1 MKTKL
6 WVTVVLSSVG
16 FLSWSRAQTVT
27 YSFEP
32 PQLTVFQTT
41 PFLDLVPDV
50 ASGFRASFT
59 VPTGGSF
66 TVTTF
71 SVSPSFSGQS
81 LLDGT
86 GPADTLRVTLNT
98 PITDVEVDFELMAGS
113 GHLELQSSAGGITA
127 YAVPSTQYGT
137 LIFHSAT
144 SFTQFDLL
152 GFSAANIPSYLAI
165 DNLTMTA
172 VPEPDVVALLALAA
186 LTIAAR
192 RVPRRS

>member
-1 MKTKL
+1 MNTKL
-6 WVTVVLSSVG
+6 WFTLVLSSVG
-16 FLSWSRAQTVT
+16 FLSGSRAQTVT

-32 PQLTVFQTT
+32 PQLTVSQST
-41 PFLDLVPDV
+41 PFLNLVPDV

-59 VPTGGSF
+59 APTGGSF
-66 TVTTF
+66 SVTTF

-81 LLDGT
+81 LLDGS

-98 PITDVEVDFELMAGS
+98 PITDLEVDFALMAGS
-113 GHLELQSSAGGITA
+113 GHLELQSSAGSITA

-137 LIFHSAT
+137 LVFHSAT

>member
-1 MKTKL
+1 MNTKL
-6 WVTVVLSSVG
+6 WFTLVLISVG
-16 FLSWSRAQTVT
+16 FLSGSRAQTVT

-32 PQLTVFQTT
+32 PQLTVSQST
-41 PFLDLVPDV
+41 PFLNLVPDV

-59 VPTGGSF
+59 APTGGSF
-66 TVTTF
+66 SVTTF

-81 LLDGT
+81 LLDGS

-98 PITDVEVDFELMAGS
+98 PITDLEVDFALMAGS
-113 GHLELQSSAGGITA
+113 GHLELQSSTGSITA

-137 LIFHSAT
+137 LVFHSAT